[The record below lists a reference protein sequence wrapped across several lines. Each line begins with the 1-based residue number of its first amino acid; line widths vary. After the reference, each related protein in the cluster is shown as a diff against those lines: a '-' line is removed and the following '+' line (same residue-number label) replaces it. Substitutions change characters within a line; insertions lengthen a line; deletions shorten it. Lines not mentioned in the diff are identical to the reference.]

1 MRYFEGSSRFAT
13 LIVIVKFAM
22 VLSDGQWALEHGF
35 STNKSLLIEN
45 LSENS
50 HINQRIVVDYMKSND
65 YKPFNIPLANEL
77 IRSVRDA
84 HLKYTEDLLNR
95 GKELLRRKTRRKNQ
109 LMRIL

>member
-22 VLSDGQWALEHGF
+22 VLSDGQWALERGF

-45 LSENS
+45 LGENS

-84 HLKYTEDLLNR
+84 HRKYTEDLLNR